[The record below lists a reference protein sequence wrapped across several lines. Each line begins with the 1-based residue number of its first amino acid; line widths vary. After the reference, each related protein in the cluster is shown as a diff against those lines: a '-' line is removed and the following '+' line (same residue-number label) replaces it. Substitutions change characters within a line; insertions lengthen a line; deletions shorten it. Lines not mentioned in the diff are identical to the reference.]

1 MGACWTMRGKFL
13 GQLDIRSEKGSL
25 NDAHILDFKK
35 KKKNFKGFSVLSPR
49 QMPSSMGSTDTPEL
63 VISGK
68 SSKYSQFTNYCNFSQ
83 G

>member
-1 MGACWTMRGKFL
+1 MRGKFL

-25 NDAHILDFKK
+25 NDAHILDLK
-35 KKKNFKGFSVLSPR
+35 KKKNFKGFSDLSPR
-49 QMPSSMGSTDTPEL
+49 QMPSSMGSIDTPEL

>member
-1 MGACWTMRGKFL
+1 MLIFWTLK
-13 GQLDIRSEKGSL
+13 KK
-25 NDAHILDFKK
+25 KK

-49 QMPSSMGSTDTPEL
+49 QMPSSMVSIDTPEL